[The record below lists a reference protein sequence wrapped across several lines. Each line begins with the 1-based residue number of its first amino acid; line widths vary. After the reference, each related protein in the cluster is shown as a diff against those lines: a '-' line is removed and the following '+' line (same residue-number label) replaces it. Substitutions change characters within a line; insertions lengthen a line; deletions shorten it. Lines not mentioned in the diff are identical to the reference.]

1 MTHEH
6 RATDAMRDSAAV
18 LVNRRCGDGFGCKM
32 RGGENLDDRSQSACR
47 LNPEMSNQPNRDR
60 RSKEPLLTS
69 TEPSLSL
76 RRVNPPV

>member
-1 MTHEH
+1 MNTGPPMQCV
-6 RATDAMRDSAAV
+6 TPQSCLLIGGAV
-18 LVNRRCGDGFGCKM
+18 TAGSKM
-32 RGGENLDDRSQSACR
+32 RRGEHLDDRRQSACR
-47 LNPEMSNQPNRDR
+47 LDPEMGNQPNRDR